1 MMAEQTIDYEKLAKA
16 CAPYINQPKVV
27 VPEPVVD
34 DNELAEG
41 TALVDGEIIYT
52 DPTAKTCDE
61 VEAKALNSLPMGH
74 ASYRSKNGTVMVN
87 HSAESLDAVMRY
99 RRAKRQSRTRSYA

>member
-1 MMAEQTIDYEKLAKA
+1 MAEQAIDYKLLAKEL
-16 CAPYINQPKVV
+16 APHLQPNVV
-27 VPEPVVD
+27 TSDPVAD
-34 DNELAEG
+34 ETDLAEG

-87 HSAESLDAVMRY
+87 HSAETLDAVMRY
-99 RRAKRQSRTRSYA
+99 RRAKRQSRTRSYG

>member
-1 MMAEQTIDYEKLAKA
+1 MAEQMIDYEKLAKA

-27 VPEPVVD
+27 VPEPVAD
-34 DNELAEG
+34 ETELAEG

-74 ASYRSKNGTVMVN
+74 ASYRGKNGTVMIN
-87 HSAESLDAVMRY
+87 HSQESLEAVAAY
-99 RRAKRQSRTRSYA
+99 RKNKRQFRTRSYA